1 MIVPGTY
8 LRFANVAVSARYMP
22 VQQNAV
28 VIEKDI
34 VPVVVRLTIFKRESV
49 CDGLSSLFLYILHL
63 YIIFLVS

>member
-1 MIVPGTY
+1 MFVPGTY
-8 LRFANVAVSARYMP
+8 PGTYRRFANVAVSARNMP

-34 VPVVVRLTIFKRESV
+34 VPVVVRLTIFKREKV
-49 CDGLSSLFLYILHL
+49 FVTDSLPF